1 MVSPN
6 LVNNSTP
13 RYATRRTKSRQTR
26 GHEIAA
32 IAQLLGTPLL
42 PWQRLVADIGTEM
55 IVDRKTGLIIPAYR
69 EICITIP
76 RQSGKTT
83 LTLAWQIHRALRW
96 ATPQRIAYSAQTG
109 WDARRKLIDD
119 QVPMLERTPL
129 AASIAR
135 VYRGA
140 GAEAIIFKN
149 GSRIETVANT
159 LTAMHGKVVDL
170 CIIDEAFA
178 DEDDRRE
185 QSALPAMAT
194 RRDAQLIIVST
205 AGTQRST
212 YLNRKIQQGREA
224 VKAGR
229 KNGIAYFEWSADPDN
244 DDPEDETVWE
254 KCMPALGLT
263 IDAEVIRHAFQTM
276 PLGEFQ
282 RAYLNNNT
290 TSDERLI
297 PMRQWSKVNIPNTTP
312 TGDLSFAIDVALDR
326 SAGAIAVCDKQGNI
340 EIVDARDGVSWI
352 PARAKE
358 LSRKYRAE
366 IIVDGYAPSG
376 SLMEPL
382 EALGLKVIRYNTKE
396 VTAAVGLFYDALLD
410 GSVKIRPHD
419 KLDEAAA
426 GVIKRMLGQSW
437 LWSRNTAAVDITPL
451 FAATLAWHHATQ
463 RQEKTISRSQIF

>member
-6 LVNNSTP
+6 SVNNSTP
-13 RYATRRTKSRQTR
+13 RYATKRTKSRQTR

-224 VKAGR
+224 VKEGR
-229 KNGIAYFEWSADPDN
+229 KNGIAYFEWSADPEE
-244 DDPEDETVWE
+244 DPEDETVWE

-312 TGDLSFAIDVALDR
+312 TGELSFAVDVALDR
-326 SAGAIAVCDKQGNI
+326 SAGAIAVCDRQGNI
-340 EIVDARDGVSWI
+340 EIVDAREGVSWI

-358 LSRKYRAE
+358 LARKYRAE
-366 IIVDGYAPSG
+366 IIVDGYAPAG

-382 EALGLKVIRYNTKE
+382 EALGLKVIRYGTKD

-437 LWSRNTAAVDITPL
+437 LWSRSSPAVDITPL

>member
-1 MVSPN
+1 MVSPI
-6 LVNNSTP
+6 LQNNSTP
-13 RYATRRTKSRQTR
+13 RYATKRTKTRQTR

-42 PWQRLVADIGTEM
+42 PWQRMVADVGTEM
-55 IVDRKTGLIIPAYR
+55 VVDRKTGLIIPAYR

-96 ATPQRIAYSAQTG
+96 ATPQRIAYTAQTG

-119 QVPMLERTPL
+119 QVPLIERTPL

-140 GAEAIIFKN
+140 GAEAVIFKN
-149 GSRIETVANT
+149 GSRIETVANS

-194 RRDAQLIIVST
+194 RRDAQLIVVST

-212 YLNRKIQQGREA
+212 YLNRKIEQGRQA
-224 VKAGR
+224 VKEGR
-229 KNGIAYFEWSADPDN
+229 KNGIAYFEWSADPD
-244 DDPEDETVWE
+244 DDPEDEEVWGG
-254 KCMPALGLT
+254 CMPALNLT
-263 IDAEVIRHAFQTM
+263 IDPEVIRHAFQTM
-276 PLGEFQ
+276 PLGEFR

-312 TGDLSFAIDVALDR
+312 TGELSFAVDVALDR
-326 SAGAIAVCDKQGNI
+326 SAGAIAVCDRQGNI
-340 EIVDARDGVSWI
+340 EIVDAREGVSWI

-358 LSRKYRAE
+358 LARKYRAE
-366 IIVDGYAPSG
+366 IIVDGYAPAG

-382 EALGLKVIRYNTKE
+382 EALGLKVIRYGTKD

-426 GVIKRMLGQSW
+426 GVVKRMLGQSW
-437 LWSRNTAAVDITPL
+437 LWSRSSPSVDITL

-463 RQEKTISRSQIF
+463 RQEKTIQRSQIF